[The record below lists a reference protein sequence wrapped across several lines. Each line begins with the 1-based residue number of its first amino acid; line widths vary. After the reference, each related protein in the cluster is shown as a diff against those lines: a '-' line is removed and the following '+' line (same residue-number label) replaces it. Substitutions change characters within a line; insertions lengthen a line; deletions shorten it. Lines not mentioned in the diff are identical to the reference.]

1 MKSRPKRGP
10 NHFAKFSKKVKN
22 GSQTLILRLVFQNTL
37 NTISIFT
44 LFMVDGVKR
53 EGITVLDKI
62 SSSYNKTQVVN
73 EPVKEE
79 NKETNHST
87 QTVILTIL
95 AAIAIVGGLALV
107 LGDGLTGASIGTL
120 TGPGTATTV
129 LTDSS
134 IQGATTSTTEGNIG
148 DSNSGS
154 DSVGNQ
160 EGSQSKTY
168 LAQGVTTDQETDES
182 NSNTEQTG
190 KTIPNVDSSRTNDPI
205 NFELQFSNVPE
216 IDATVSLSEISLLAS
231 NLGSSVRIN
240 GDLLEANSEVTIDL
254 SDFLGR
260 FKVNA
265 HTTTLDGTISQIH
278 LNGVS
283 LLSDSEI
290 SIEIDAL
297 SYDAISTDD
306 ISFSY
311 MYFPAGDG
319 QLEVADRLSYKLK
332 GDSIDVYDFYGQ
344 MILSTKG
351 SYPVTLIGESES
363 LESSS
368 NVLQLGVQ

>member
-1 MKSRPKRGP
+1 
-10 NHFAKFSKKVKN
+10 
-22 GSQTLILRLVFQNTL
+22 
-37 NTISIFT
+37 
-44 LFMVDGVKR
+44 MVDGVKR

-62 SSSYNKTQVVN
+62 SYSNNKTQVVN

-79 NKETNHST
+79 SKETNHST
-87 QTVILTIL
+87 QTAILTIL

-107 LGDGLTGASIGTL
+107 LGDGLTGATIGTL
-120 TGPGTATTV
+120 AGPGTATTV
-129 LTDSS
+129 LADSS

-148 DSNSGS
+148 DSNNAADSEGNIVGS
-154 DSVGNQ
+154 S
-160 EGSQSKTY
+160 SKTY
-168 LAQGVTTDQETDES
+168 LAQGVTTDQETESS
-182 NSNTEQTG
+182 NSNTEQTE
-190 KTIPNVDSSRTNDPI
+190 KTIPKVDSSRTNDPI

-216 IDATVSLSEISLLAS
+216 IDATVSLSQIILVAK

-240 GDLLEANSEVTIDL
+240 GDLLEANSQVTIDL
-254 SDFLGR
+254 SDFVGR

-265 HTTTLDGTISQIH
+265 HTTTLEGTISQIH

-297 SYDAISTDD
+297 SYDFISTDD

-311 MYFPAGDG
+311 MYFSNGDG
-319 QLEVADRLSYKLK
+319 QLEVADRLSYKLD

-344 MILSTKG
+344 MILSTTDT
-351 SYPVTLIGESES
+351 YPVNLIGESES

-368 NVLQLGVQ
+368 NILQLGLQ